1 MDPKTKK
8 ILYAVL
14 IILTVVLIASV
25 AYMYVFTRKYA
36 LAGLAS
42 ATGTTPG
49 TCVLTLTIT
58 GTPAAAWVGKKVKV
72 VSSGIPGVSGL
83 KVPIASVS
91 GTTLTTAPVA
101 FSTSTCPSG
110 TLAPG
115 DYIRLFHWA

>member
-14 IILTVVLIASV
+14 IVLAIVLIAAG
-25 AYMYVFTRKYA
+25 AYMYVFTRKYS
-36 LAGLAS
+36 LVGLAS

-49 TCVLTLTIT
+49 TCVLTLTIA
-58 GTPAAAWVGKKVKV
+58 GTPAATWVGKKVKI
-72 VSSGIPGVSGL
+72 VSSGVPAASGL

-91 GTTLTTAPVA
+91 GATLTTAPIVLA
-101 FSTSTCPSG
+101 TCPSG
-110 TLAPG
+110 ALAPS

>member
-14 IILTVVLIASV
+14 ITLALVLIAAV

-36 LAGLAS
+36 LTGLAS

-58 GTPAAAWVGKKVKV
+58 GTPMAAWVGKKVKI
-72 VSSGIPGVSGL
+72 VSSGIPTVSGL

-91 GTTLTTAPVA
+91 GASLTTAPIA
-101 FSTSTCPSG
+101 LSTCPSG
-110 TLAPG
+110 TLAPS